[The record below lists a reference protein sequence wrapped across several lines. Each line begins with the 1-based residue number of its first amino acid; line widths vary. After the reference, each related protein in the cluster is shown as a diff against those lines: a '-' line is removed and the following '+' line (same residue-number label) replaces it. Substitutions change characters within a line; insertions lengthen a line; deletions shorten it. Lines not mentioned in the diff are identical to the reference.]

1 MKPKRISIEFDKNSR
16 SNGGES
22 GKYERHMVFS
32 SWCQGGGGAA
42 SAVAATTQ
50 NDSLGGIFKHF
61 APYGRAIR
69 TAAGTDLGVSPF
81 AIAS

>member
-1 MKPKRISIEFDKNSR
+1 M
-16 SNGGES
+16 ES
-22 GKYERHMVFS
+22 PVNTSDTWFFRVGA
-32 SWCQGGGGAA
+32 GGGGAA